1 MSISPKPF
9 ISPPPVFAPKVVL
22 QPLPALRLE
31 GRAARTHSDRQMRA
45 LIASIRQFG
54 FVAPLLVDETGL
66 VLAGRARLA
75 AAQQIGLT
83 EVPTLR
89 LDHLSPA
96 EKRAYVLADNRIAE
110 LAGWSKEILAL
121 ELKELSLLDADFD
134 LEITG
139 FSALEIEA
147 LTFDDPGEPEQAP
160 SIADGPAITQP
171 GQIWRLGPH
180 RLLCGDSTRPQSYQ
194 SVMAGDA
201 ADAVFT
207 DPPYNV
213 AINGHVRTRPGSREF
228 VMAAGELS
236 IDQFTAFLS
245 HALAGIASVTRD
257 GGVAYICMDWHHLR
271 ELEAARAAASLE
283 MINLCVWDTGAGGM
297 GSFYRSQHELVFVLR
312 KGRTAHRNNIEL
324 GRHGRNRTNL
334 WAYAGANMSAEGRAE
349 LARHPTP
356 KPVALVADALL
367 DCTARGEIV
376 LDPFCGGG
384 ATLIAAERTGRIA
397 RAIELD
403 PLYVDAIV
411 RRWQDETSQTA
422 LCAATGARF
431 GETVAIDRAPR
442 SVTVRARRRPQQ
454 AEAAH
459 V

>member
-1 MSISPKPF
+1 MQPRL
-9 ISPPPVFAPKVVL
+9 PPALDLKVVR
-22 QPLPALRLE
+22 QPISALRLE
-31 GRAARTHSDRQMRA
+31 GRAARTHSDKQTRA
-45 LIASIRQFG
+45 LVASIRRFG
-54 FVAPLLVDETGL
+54 FITPVLVDELGV
-66 VLAGRARLA
+66 VLAGRARLV
-75 AAQQIGLT
+75 AAQQVGLT

-121 ELKELSLLDADFD
+121 ELKELSLLDADFE

-147 LTFDDPGEPEQAP
+147 LTIDTGDEPEQAP
-160 SIADGPAITQP
+160 VIADGPAITRP
-171 GQIWRLGPH
+171 GQIWQLGPH
-180 RLLCGDSTRPQSYQ
+180 RLLCGDSTLLQSCQ
-194 SVMAGDA
+194 AVMAGGL

-228 VMAAGELS
+228 VMAAGEMS
-236 IDQFTAFLS
+236 VDQFTAFLTK
-245 HALAGIASVTRD
+245 ALAGIASVIKD
-257 GGVAYICMDWHHLR
+257 GGVAYICMDWRHLR
-271 ELEAARAAASLE
+271 ELDAAREANALE
-283 MINLCVWDTGAGGM
+283 LINLCVWDKGTGGM
-297 GSFYRSQHELVFVLR
+297 GSFYRSQHELVFVTR
-312 KGRTAHRNNIEL
+312 KGKTAHRNNVEL
-324 GRHGRNRTNL
+324 GRHGRNRSNV
-334 WAYAGANMSAEGRAE
+334 WNYPGANMSAEGRAE
-349 LARHPTP
+349 LQRHPTP
-356 KPVALVADALL
+356 KPVALVSDALL
-367 DCTARGEIV
+367 DCTARSEIV

-411 RRWQDETSQTA
+411 RRWQDETGQTA
-422 LCAATGARF
+422 TCAASSRPF
-431 GETVAIDRAPR
+431 GHVDSTDNTTI
-442 SVTVRARRRPQQ
+442 SVRRRRPLLTET
-454 AEAAH
+454 AD